1 MSAVTALAGAAVSG
15 IWKVAAVMLAAVLLV
30 VVSATG
36 TGWWLAAGDRDL
48 ARAALLAEQGVS
60 AGLRTSIAEQ
70 NLAVDGMAR
79 ATLAA
84 QQRGEAAQAAAAAA
98 GKKYATAQAQLASV
112 RATTCDEAMPAVR
125 AMLEGCDE
133 NTKNFR

>member
-15 IWKVAAVMLAAVLLV
+15 IWKAAAIVLAGLLLV
-30 VVSATG
+30 VAGATG

-48 ARAALLAEQGVS
+48 ALAALKNEQGVS
-60 AGLRTSIAEQ
+60 ADLRASITEQ

-84 QQRGEAAQAAAAAA
+84 QQRGEAAQTAAAAA
-98 GKKYATAQAQLASV
+98 GKKYDKVQAQLASV

-125 AMLEGCDE
+125 RMLE
-133 NTKNFR
+133 NVR

>member
-1 MSAVTALAGAAVSG
+1 MSGASALAGAAVSG
-15 IWKVAAVMLAAVLLV
+15 IWKAAAIVLAAVLLV
-30 VVSATG
+30 VAGATG
-36 TGWWLAAGDRDL
+36 TGWWLAAGARDQ
-48 ARAALLAEQGVS
+48 ALVDLKAEQSVS
-60 AGLRTSIAEQ
+60 AGLRASIAEQ

-98 GKKYATAQAQLASV
+98 GKKYQAAQVQLAGV

-125 AMLEGCDE
+125 AMLE
-133 NTKNFR
+133 NVQ

>member
-1 MSAVTALAGAAVSG
+1 MSGASALAGAAVSG
-15 IWKVAAVMLAAVLLV
+15 IWKTAAIVLAAVLLLV
-30 VVSATG
+30 TGAAG

-48 ARAALLAEQGVS
+48 ARAALLSEQGIS
-60 AGLRTSIAEQ
+60 AGLRASIAEQ

-98 GKKYATAQAQLASV
+98 GRKYSAAQAQLAGV

-125 AMLEGCDE
+125 VMLE
-133 NTKNFR
+133 NAR

>member
-1 MSAVTALAGAAVSG
+1 MSALGTLAAGGIGG
-15 IWKVAAVMLAAVLLV
+15 IWKLATVVLAAVLLV
-30 VVSATG
+30 VVGATG

-48 ARAALLAEQGVS
+48 ALVDLKAERGVS
-60 AGLRTSIAEQ
+60 ADLRASIAEQ
-70 NLAVDGMAR
+70 NRAVDGMAR

-98 GKKYATAQAQLASV
+98 GKKYSAAQAQLAGV

-125 AMLEGCDE
+125 AMMESV
-133 NTKNFR
+133 R

>member
-15 IWKVAAVMLAAVLLV
+15 IWRVAAIVLAAVLLV
-30 VVSATG
+30 VASATG
-36 TGWWLAAGDRDL
+36 TGWWVAAGDRDG
-48 ARAALLAEQGVS
+48 ARAALVVEQGVS
-60 AGLRTSIAEQ
+60 AGLRASIAEQ

-98 GKKYATAQAQLASV
+98 GRKYSEAQAQLAGV

-125 AMLEGCDE
+125 HMLESV
-133 NTKNFR
+133 R

>member
-1 MSAVTALAGAAVSG
+1 VSAITALAGAAVSG
-15 IWKVAAVMLAAVLLV
+15 IWKAATIVLAAVLLV
-30 VVSATG
+30 VASATG
-36 TGWWLAAGDRDL
+36 TGWWLAASARDQ
-48 ARAALLAEQGVS
+48 ALLDLKAEQVIS
-60 AGLRTSIAEQ
+60 TGLRASIAEQ

-98 GKKYATAQAQLASV
+98 GKKYDKAQAQLAGV

-125 AMLEGCDE
+125 RMLEDM
-133 NTKNFR
+133 R

>member
-1 MSAVTALAGAAVSG
+1 MLAGAAVSG
-15 IWKVAAVMLAAVLLV
+15 IWKAAAIVLATALLLV
-30 VVSATG
+30 ASSAG
-36 TGWWLAAGDRDL
+36 TGWWLASGDRDT
-48 ARAALLAEQGVS
+48 ARAALVQEQGVS
-60 AGLRTSIAEQ
+60 TGLRESIAEQ

-98 GKKYATAQAQLASV
+98 GKKYQAAQAQLAGV

-125 AMLEGCDE
+125 QMLEVV
-133 NTKNFR
+133 R

>member
-1 MSAVTALAGAAVSG
+1 MSAITALSGAAVSG
-15 IWKVAAVMLAAVLLV
+15 IWKVSTIVLAAVLLV
-30 VVSATG
+30 ATGATG
-36 TGWWLAAGDRDL
+36 TGWWLAAGDLDQ
-48 ARAALLAEQGVS
+48 ARAALVVEQGVS
-60 AGLRTSIAEQ
+60 AGLRASIAEQ

-98 GKKYATAQAQLASV
+98 GRKYSAAQAQLAGV

-125 AMLEGCDE
+125 QMLESV
-133 NTKNFR
+133 R

>member
-1 MSAVTALAGAAVSG
+1 
-15 IWKVAAVMLAAVLLV
+15 MLAAVLV
-30 VVSATG
+30 EVTGAAG

-48 ARAALLAEQGVS
+48 ACAALLADQGVS
-60 AGLRTSIAEQ
+60 AALRTLIAEQ

-98 GKKYATAQAQLASV
+98 EVQRGAGAAGRRTRHDLRRGHAG
-112 RATTCDEAMPAVR
+112 R
-125 AMLEGCDE
+125 
-133 NTKNFR
+133 

>member
-1 MSAVTALAGAAVSG
+1 MSAITALAGGAVSG
-15 IWKVAAVMLAAVLLV
+15 IWKAAAIALAAVVLV
-30 VVSATG
+30 VASATG

-48 ARAALLAEQGVS
+48 ALADLKAEQSVS
-60 AGLRTSIAEQ
+60 AGLRASIAEQ
-70 NLAVDGMAR
+70 NLAVNGMAR

-98 GKKYATAQAQLASV
+98 GRKYGAAQAQLAGV

-125 AMLEGCDE
+125 QMLE
-133 NTKNFR
+133 RVR